1 MEKPKNNNLVELKN
15 IKKYFPIGKG
25 FLGTKMMSL
34 KAVDGVSL
42 TIKKGETLG
51 LVGESGCGK
60 STLGRLMLG
69 LDRPTSGEI
78 YFRRALRIAEESP
91 QSDWKTVAEAR
102 LALGDYYMFDGNHS
116 RARKVYVTAWDWLSE
131 DDSRHDYREQLLGQP
146 VSLRVTPLP
155 QYAGTTDNSAPIQ
168 DTDNILRG
176 TVTMT
181 YNISRRGRVSN
192 LKFIEADP
200 AEFEQIQLDI
210 QREMRRRTKGR
221 RSTSPRGSTRR
232 PIL

>member
-1 MEKPKNNNLVELKN
+1 M
-15 IKKYFPIGKG
+15 
-25 FLGTKMMSL
+25 
-34 KAVDGVSL
+34 
-42 TIKKGETLG
+42 
-51 LVGESGCGK
+51 
-60 STLGRLMLG
+60 
-69 LDRPTSGEI
+69 
-78 YFRRALRIAEESP
+78 
-91 QSDWKTVAEAR
+91 
-102 LALGDYYMFDGNHS
+102 
-116 RARKVYVTAWDWLSE
+116 YVTAWDWLSE

-210 QREMRRRTKGR
+210 QREMRRRVYRPKFEDAQAVDSPDQLLTHTFFYRKSDLEAARVNPGAAATDE
-221 RSTSPRGSTRR
+221 ST
-232 PIL
+232 